1 MGTLLRRYRER
12 VMFTGLITDIG
23 VVRAL
28 IPLSASADQRIEIA
42 TAWDVGPIAEG
53 ASIACDGCCLT
64 VVAKSEGVLAFQASA
79 ETLDKTTLGDWR
91 VGRRV
96 NLERS
101 LRLGDELGGHLVY
114 GHVDATGILANR
126 RPDSGSQRL
135 GFAIPR
141 GLGRFV
147 ATKGSIAIDG
157 VSLTVNGV
165 DPGPAADQTLVQVNI
180 IPHTQ
185 KLTTLG
191 EMDTGRRVNVEVDML
206 ARYVARLQETER

>member
-1 MGTLLRRYRER
+1 
-12 VMFTGLITDIG
+12 MFTGLITDIG

-28 IPLSASADQRIEIA
+28 IPLSASSDQRIEIA
-42 TAWDVGPIAEG
+42 TAWDTGGIAEG

-64 VVAKSEGVLAFQASA
+64 VVAKGDGLLSFQASS

-114 GHVDATGILANR
+114 GHVDATGRLAAR
-126 RPDSGSQRL
+126 RPESGSQRL

-141 GLGRFV
+141 SLGRFV
-147 ATKGSIAIDG
+147 AVKGSIAIDG

-165 DPGPAADQTLVQVNI
+165 EAIPGADETLVQVNI

-191 EMDTGRRVNVEVDML
+191 DMETGRRVNVEVDML
-206 ARYVARLQETER
+206 ARYVVRLQETDR